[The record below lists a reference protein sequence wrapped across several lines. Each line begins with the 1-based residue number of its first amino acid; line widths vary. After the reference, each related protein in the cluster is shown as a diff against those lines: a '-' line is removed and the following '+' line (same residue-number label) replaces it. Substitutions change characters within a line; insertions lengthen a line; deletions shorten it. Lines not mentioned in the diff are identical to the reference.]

1 MSVLD
6 NILNEIYNDINSHKR
21 DRNDVIL
28 SAIRSRLDKNL
39 LTYKKE
45 MKRRSDIDAVKI
57 DKLIPKKNGGRIR
70 VE

>member
-6 NILNEIYNDINSHKR
+6 NILNEIYNDINSRKR
-21 DRNDVIL
+21 NRNDVIL

-39 LTYKKE
+39 LMYKKE

-57 DKLIPKKNGGRIR
+57 DKLISKKNGGRIR

>member
-21 DRNDVIL
+21 NRNDVIL

-45 MKRRSDIDAVKI
+45 MKRRGDIDAVKI